1 MILISRKP
9 GTQECKISELEEK
22 GTHISCTAN
31 SIDCVYDAERKVIS
45 TICPS
50 HMINLVGFR
59 ESILNLRT
67 VHVYSLRKTKVVST
81 ANI

>member
-22 GTHISCTAN
+22 GTHISYTAN
-31 SIDCVYDAERKVIS
+31 SIDCVYDAERKVVS

-59 ESILNLRT
+59 ESILNL
-67 VHVYSLRKTKVVST
+67 
-81 ANI
+81 